1 MKVKVWN
8 VPGPG
13 VSPLLEVTGT
23 ASVTRWAQA
32 HELGGAGAVHAGL
45 RHHPEVG
52 AGAETAEVGLAV
64 E

>member
-1 MKVKVWN
+1 MKMWN
-8 VPGPG
+8 VQGPES
-13 VSPLLEVTGT
+13 SPLLDATGT
-23 ASVTRWAQA
+23 GSVTRKAQA

-45 RHHPEVG
+45 QHHPEAG